1 MTMPRRRSR
10 ESILRFS
17 GVTVV
22 CHAAATEP
30 EKQCGE
36 TARER
41 ANQVAVSHHSRIRC
55 GAEDIIDLAD
65 QRRAD
70 TVSREI
76 YSADKNRDPEAAQMR
91 AGNIMNVGH
100 GWSDPE

>member
-1 MTMPRRRSR
+1 M

-65 QRRAD
+65 QRRAPYFRAAT
-70 TVSREI
+70 TVFAQQEHK
-76 YSADKNRDPEAAQMR
+76 YRDQQTGKTEKVEHDVRKECRAA
-91 AGNIMNVGH
+91 
-100 GWSDPE
+100 